1 MSGIY
6 MYYFYS
12 DSHMSERLWIVTI
25 VDPIVAIVDPIVTI
39 VDPID
44 GTTNFGQVR

>member
-1 MSGIY
+1 
-6 MYYFYS
+6 
-12 DSHMSERLWIVTI
+12 MSERLWIVTI